1 MLVVTDRAIH
11 GCQTALG
18 SDHEILGAFSRAIQ
32 NNGVKIPAEP
42 RTLVR
47 VLPEAARHPIVNG
60 LGTNEFEVPS
70 WLYKVSPL
78 AATATPLLMGR
89 VGDRQPQEPVAWI
102 NTNQNRR
109 YFYTLRGHPADFRL
123 RDFSLLLF

>member
-78 AATATPLLMGR
+78 AATATPLLRSR
-89 VGDRQPQEPVAWI
+89 VGDCQPQKPGASF
-102 NTNQNRR
+102 NTNQNRPG
-109 YFYTLRGHPADFRL
+109 FDNWPGIPPDFNRL
-123 RDFSLLLF
+123 VIPLQ